1 MGAIIRIGLRYGA
14 GFLVA
19 RGFLG
24 ESDGNMLAADP
35 EVAAAIEMGIG
46 VALGAASE
54 SWYYLAKR
62 FGWSV

>member
-19 RGFLG
+19 RGLLG
-24 ESDGNMLAADP
+24 ESDGNMLASDP
-35 EVAAAIEMGIG
+35 EVAALIETG
-46 VALGAASE
+46 VGFALGAASE
-54 SWYYLAKR
+54 AWYWLAKR

>member
-1 MGAIIRIGLRYGA
+1 MGPLIRIVLRYGA

-19 RGFLG
+19 RGMLG

-35 EVAAAIEMGIG
+35 EVAASIETGIG
-46 VALGAASE
+46 LAIVLVSE
-54 SWYYLAKR
+54 AWYWLARR

>member
-19 RGFLG
+19 RGLLG

-35 EVAAAIEMGIG
+35 EVAALIETG
-46 VALGAASE
+46 VGLALGAASE
-54 SWYYLAKR
+54 AWYYLAKR
-62 FGWSV
+62 LGWDV

>member
-19 RGFLG
+19 RGLLG

-54 SWYYLAKR
+54 AWDYLAKR

>member
-19 RGFLG
+19 RGLLG
-24 ESDGNMLAADP
+24 ESDGNMLASDP
-35 EVAAAIEMGIG
+35 EVAALIETGIG
-46 VALGAASE
+46 LALGAASE
-54 SWYYLAKR
+54 AWYWLAKK